1 MTCLDEFISE
11 VNSANHIFDHHLSLV
26 ETYVESACSIY
37 DQEFEKIGLRCMTE
51 SVSDSEREFLY
62 EEASEGLRK
71 KLSNAISKTSD
82 NLSEFNTTI
91 KEKVNKINQSLG
103 ATGKLRKIQMKV
115 QDNPFLNKVSV
126 SVPKDKALFTNGGS
140 YQSMISSA
148 TKAVMKN
155 DANGVKSVE
164 DNFTKIIKSKETIL
178 DEKNLGKLIEELV
191 ALNNNLNKIV
201 ETSKANIDKSMHALD
216 NIHTESTEH
225 QKLIAKTKPLITK
238 IYHREVNM
246 KIQYFTDALSA
257 LEKAVKKNKKV
268 SGDITESA
276 IMNMDLNIPDLD
288 DDFMESMFNDFMN
301 EVSDKEFDDS
311 HVLTFESE
319 IDDMMGT
326 IMNESSIS
334 VIDVPLKNGR
344 DKTDFDLFCDQFSF

>member
-26 ETYVESACSIY
+26 ETYVESACSVY

-91 KEKVNKINQSLG
+91 KEKINKINQSLG

-126 SVPKDKALFTNGGS
+126 SVPKDKALGS

-155 DANGVKSVE
+155 DTNGVKSVE
-164 DNFTKIIKSKETIL
+164 DNFSKIIKSKETIL

-191 ALNNNLNKIV
+191 ALNNNLNKII

-257 LEKAVKKNKKV
+257 LEKAVKKNKKG
-268 SGDITESA
+268 SGDSTEST
-276 IMNMDLNIPDLD
+276 IMNMDLNIPDPD
-288 DDFMESMFNDFMN
+288 DDFMESMLNDFMK
-301 EVSDKEFDDS
+301 EVSDDKFDDS